1 MVISL
6 TIVALVFTF
15 YVPFYLKR
23 RRGKIKPTTN
33 VFEKFL
39 NNDHGYPWSTDQN
52 RKDSYQEALEKKI
65 NADEY

>member
-1 MVISL
+1 MVITL

-23 RRGKIKPTTN
+23 REGEIKPTIN
-33 VFEKFL
+33 IFEKFL
-39 NNDHGYPWSTDQN
+39 NNDQGYPWSTEQD

-65 NADEY
+65 NAD